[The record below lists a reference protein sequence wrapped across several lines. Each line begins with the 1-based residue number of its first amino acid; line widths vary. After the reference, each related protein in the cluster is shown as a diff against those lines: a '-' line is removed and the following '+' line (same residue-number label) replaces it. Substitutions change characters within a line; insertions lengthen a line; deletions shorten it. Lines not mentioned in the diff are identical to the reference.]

1 MPIVNWCLSTK
12 MNPAYTAGK
21 PYCKKNTN
29 NMTKYKYCHLAA
41 INDTGIFPLVND
53 TIIKLSN

>member
-1 MPIVNWCLSTK
+1 
-12 MNPAYTAGK
+12 MNPAYTADK
-21 PYCKKNTN
+21 LYCKKNTS

-41 INDTGIFPLVND
+41 INDTGIFPLLND